1 MLPDDVLLEIFDI
14 CQRNHDRDLHIPSD
28 GVWKWH
34 ILVHVCRRW
43 RHITFASPLRLNLQ
57 ILCTFGTPVRKSI
70 DIWPTFPIVIAYYTS
85 LFPRTLAPID
95 EDNVIAALQD
105 PSRVCEVRLGV
116 TGPQLRKIVTVMQ
129 ETFPAVTQ
137 LILWS
142 RNGDVPV
149 LPGEFLGRSAP
160 CLEDFRLDGIPFPAL
175 PVLLPSASD
184 LITLILTNIPQTG
197 YISPEAMVAGLA
209 TSNRLR
215 ELQIGFRWPN
225 SRPDQIRLPVTTRTV
240 LPALTSFRFRG
251 ACEYLEDF
259 AARIDA
265 PQLRIIAIWYLNQLI
280 DFDVPQISRIIDH
293 SDALDLR
300 RPKNCHIQ
308 FNREHVSIRA
318 SSGHHKSDFSRLPLS
333 IYVCILCEGIDW
345 QVSHLTQAL
354 SQTSVVTSSMVH
366 LIIHSDI
373 DGRKPTPEDMDDVEW
388 LRLFDLF
395 SSIRTLSVPK
405 DFAEHVS
412 RLLEVVADGM
422 MATEVLPALD
432 MLYLGGQSVSSVD
445 KFIAARRDSG
455 RPVTLTNSEWEI
467 IESTTIPI

>member
-1 MLPDDVLLEIFDI
+1 MLPDDVLLEIFDLY
-14 CQRNHDRDLHIPSD
+14 QRNHDRHLHFPSD
-28 GVWKWH
+28 GARKWH

-57 ILCTFGTPVRKSI
+57 ILCTYGTPVRMSI
-70 DIWPTFPIVIAYYTS
+70 DIWPTFPIVIAYHT
-85 LFPRTLAPID
+85 LRLHRTLAPTD

-142 RNGDVPV
+142 SGGDVPV

-184 LITLILTNIPQTG
+184 LITLILYNIPQTG

-209 TSNRLR
+209 TLNRLR
-215 ELQIGFRWPN
+215 DLKIGFRWPN

-240 LPALTSFRFRG
+240 LPALMSFWFHG

-265 PQLRIIAIWYLNQLI
+265 PQLHSITIWYLNQLI
-280 DFDVPQISRIIDH
+280 DFDVPQISRIIDR
-293 SDALDLR
+293 SEALNLR
-300 RPKNCHIQ
+300 RPKNCYID
-308 FNREHVSIRA
+308 FNRMSISIDA
-318 SSGHHKSDFSRLPLS
+318 FYSGPHEYDFSRPPFIS
-333 IYVCILCEGIDW
+333 VCILCEGIDW

-354 SQTSVVTSSMVH
+354 SRTSVVPSSMVH
-366 LIIHSDI
+366 LLIHSTI
-373 DGRKPTPEDMDDVEW
+373 DFIKPTQEDMDDVEW

-395 SSIRTLSVPK
+395 SSIRTLSVRK
-405 DFAEHVS
+405 DFAGHVS
-412 RLLEVVADGM
+412 RLLEVVADGT

-432 MLYLGGQSVSSVD
+432 MLHLEGQPVSSVD
-445 KFIAARRDSG
+445 KFIAARRDSD
-455 RPVTLTNSEWEI
+455 RPVTIVNSKEEI
-467 IESTTIPI
+467 RERMYGPI